1 MRHVSTLV
9 LSLVGGCALSMAAL
23 PRIAFAQ
30 GADITHSNIQ
40 DSARYPSTGA
50 PVNGKYGYAWGSY
63 TCNIGNA
70 NLSWINGGTPAL
82 AMNAYRFYDGRL
94 TQIGLGHAKHGC
106 CVANGNG
113 CGLTCSTTGTGL
125 RAGCQDIY
133 SAGFNGGT
141 TRLGPRSGIDPYAGS
156 FAAIPSGTGDAI
168 WRHVQVNV
176 SDMDPVGFPGARYFA
191 EGIYVCNEELPA
203 AKLNNASYRPAN
215 IANTGAS
222 PTYAWAMTGTTA
234 IGKPA
239 IYAWREHGLGLN
251 TPDTS
256 VTIVNADVPGEGRF
270 VAAGKVT
277 NLGNGTWRYDY
288 AVFNIDSHRSG
299 GGFSI
304 PVRTDAIVTNMG
316 FNAPLY
322 HSGEPYD
329 NTAWTMTRLSNRVS
343 FASPAKFE
351 ENQNSNA
358 LRWGTMY
365 NFWFTANVP
374 PDAATGSATLS
385 LFRPGTP
392 ATISVDGLPIPQQPV
407 ACAADFDNSGVIAV
421 QDIFVFVAAWF
432 NHESRADW
440 NATGG
445 ITEQDI
451 FDFLGAWFVGC

>member
-1 MRHVSTLV
+1 MRHISALALTSLALAAAASPRLV
-9 LSLVGGCALSMAAL
+9 L
-23 PRIAFAQ
+23 AQ

-40 DSARYPSTGA
+40 DSARYPSSGA

-63 TCNIGNA
+63 TCNIGNV

-82 AMNAYRFYDGRL
+82 AMNAYRLYDGRL

-113 CGLTCSTTGTGL
+113 CGLTCSTSGTGL
-125 RAGCQDIY
+125 RAGCQDVY

-141 TRLGPRSGIDPYAGS
+141 TRLGPRSGIDPYAGT
-156 FAAIPSGTGDAI
+156 FTTIAAGTGDAI
-168 WRHVQVNV
+168 WRHVQINV
-176 SDMDPVGFPGARYFA
+176 SDMDPVQFPGARYFA
-191 EGIYVCNEELPA
+191 EGEYVCTEELPA

-215 IANTGAS
+215 IANTGAA
-222 PTYAWAMTGTTA
+222 PTYAWTMTGTTA
-234 IGKPA
+234 VGRPA

-277 NLGNGTWRYDY
+277 DLGNGTWRYDY
-288 AVFNIDSHRSG
+288 ATFNLDSHRSG

-304 PVRTDAIVTNMG
+304 PIRTDALVSNTS
-316 FNAPLY
+316 FSAPLY

-329 NTAWTMTRLSNRVS
+329 NTPWAMTRFSTGIK
-343 FASPAKFE
+343 FETPAKFA
-351 ENQNSNA
+351 ENPNTSA

-365 NFWFTANVP
+365 NFSFTANVP
-374 PDAATGSATLS
+374 PAATTGSATLT

-392 ATISVDGLPIPQQPV
+392 SSISIDGLPVPQPPV
-407 ACAADFDNSGVIAV
+407 ACAADFDQSGILTV
-421 QDIFVFVAAWF
+421 QDIFVFVSAWF
-432 NHESRADW
+432 SRDPRADW
-440 NATGG
+440 NAVGG

-451 FDFLGAWFVGC
+451 FDYLAVWFAGC